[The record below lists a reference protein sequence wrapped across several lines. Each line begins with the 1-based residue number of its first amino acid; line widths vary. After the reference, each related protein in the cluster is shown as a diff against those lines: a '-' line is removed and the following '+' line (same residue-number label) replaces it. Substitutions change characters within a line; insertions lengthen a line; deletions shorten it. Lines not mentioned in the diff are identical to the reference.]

1 MSIRSMSPLGQQ
13 LTHPSSPYHPFLLRF
28 SSLCVAK
35 TNGHFL
41 VLYYLTSQ
49 WLYIQSLIVITLL
62 LQTFSCF
69 PSLTSNIE
77 TLTWLTRPR
86 YACMGPQPTSQFYQW
101 PLSLTTLKLPWP
113 SLYFSNAPNFLPPE
127 DLSGLPLWLSG

>member
-62 LQTFSCF
+62 LQTF
-69 PSLTSNIE
+69 
-77 TLTWLTRPR
+77 
-86 YACMGPQPTSQFYQW
+86 
-101 PLSLTTLKLPWP
+101 
-113 SLYFSNAPNFLPPE
+113 
-127 DLSGLPLWLSG
+127 